1 MNYKNYSLFTDSKS
15 EYVKK
20 YFDFKGIDYS
30 EINVADRQ
38 EDREEVL
45 KVSGQRTVPVID
57 IDGKIIV
64 GFNRALID
72 EAINK

>member
-1 MNYKNYSLFTDSKS
+1 MIKIYSSS
-15 EYVKK
+15 WCPECVQVKK